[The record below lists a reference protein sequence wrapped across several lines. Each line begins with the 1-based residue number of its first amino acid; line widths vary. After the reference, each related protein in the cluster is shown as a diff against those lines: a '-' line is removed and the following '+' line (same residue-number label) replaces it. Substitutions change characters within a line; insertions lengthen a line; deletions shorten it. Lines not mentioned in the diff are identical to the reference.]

1 MRWVFFVLLA
11 ANLAL
16 AAYAY
21 MRDHAPSPDA
31 QLLRQQLNA
40 EQIRIV
46 APRPPPASAP
56 VVAAPAASVCV
67 EWGSFGA
74 ADLPKAQAAV
84 DALALG
90 ERLRRIE
97 VSIATS
103 YWVYIPPLRSKA
115 EMERKTGELKERGVD
130 DYSPILEA
138 GRWRYAIALGVFRN
152 EDGARKHLAALRA
165 KGVRSAQIGEREQKI
180 TQAAFLLRD
189 PTDEQ
194 ALRLGNLKNGF
205 PGSEVRAVE
214 CPPS

>member
-165 KGVRSAQIGEREQKI
+165 KGVRSAQIGEREQKV

-194 ALRLGNLKNGF
+194 ALRLGNLKSGF

>member
-1 MRWVFFVLLA
+1 MRWVFFILLA

-16 AAYAY
+16 AAFAY
-21 MRDHAPSPDA
+21 MSEHAPSPDA
-31 QLLRQQLNA
+31 QVLRQQLNA

-56 VVAAPAASVCV
+56 VAPTPATSVCV
-67 EWGSFGA
+67 EWGSFDA
-74 ADLPKAQAAV
+74 ADLPKAQAAL
-84 DALALG
+84 DTLALG
-90 ERLRRIE
+90 ERLRKIE
-97 VSIATS
+97 VSMATS

-115 EMERKTGELKERGVD
+115 QMERKTGELKERGVD

-165 KGVRSAQIGEREQKI
+165 KGVRSAQVGEREQKI
-180 TQAAFLLRD
+180 IQTTFLVRD
-189 PTDEQ
+189 PTEEQ
-194 ALRLGNLKNGF
+194 ALRLGNLKSGF
-205 PGSEVRAVE
+205 PGSDVRAVE

>member
-16 AAYAY
+16 AAFAY
-21 MRDHAPSPDA
+21 MREHAPSPDA

-40 EQIRIV
+40 EQIQVV
-46 APRPPPASAP
+46 APRPPPATAP
-56 VVAAPAASVCV
+56 IAAVPAGGVCV

-74 ADLPKAQAAV
+74 ADLPRAQAAL

-90 ERLRRIE
+90 ERLRKIE
-97 VSIATS
+97 VSVATS

-130 DYSPILEA
+130 EYSPILEA

-152 EDGARKHLAALRA
+152 EDGARKHLAAVRA

-194 ALRLGNLKNGF
+194 AARLGNLKNGF
-205 PGSEVRAVE
+205 PGSDVRAVE